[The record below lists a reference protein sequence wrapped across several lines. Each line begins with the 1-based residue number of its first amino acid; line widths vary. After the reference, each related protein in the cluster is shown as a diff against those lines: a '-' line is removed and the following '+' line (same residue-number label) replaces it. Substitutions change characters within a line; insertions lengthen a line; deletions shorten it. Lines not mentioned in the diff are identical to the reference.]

1 MRIHVL
7 LTGFWLSLMAVG
19 VTVAQS
25 KKGIARVDKIQGI
38 ETYVMCEPLREYE
51 TVFDVSSGAKAS
63 SLLTG
68 GVVNEGV
75 ADKTTQ
81 FVNRAIKQ
89 GKKES
94 KEFDAVLVSGSKTA
108 VAIKFKEAASEQNK
122 GLARVK
128 RMDGYDIYVLNEPLS
143 DYETVVDASGG
154 VKAKSYLTGGLVNN
168 SIEEDVAQFV
178 KRIRKEAEEAKKPI
192 EAVIYSGGK
201 SAIGVKFKG

>member
-7 LTGFWLSLMAVG
+7 LTVFWLSLIATG
-19 VTVAQS
+19 ASVAQS

-38 ETYVMCEPLREYE
+38 ETYVMCEPLRGYE

-128 RMDGYDIYVLNEPLS
+128 RMDGYDVYVLNEPLT